1 MADEY
6 REIAE
11 NNDNGNSKK
20 KKIIIGVI
28 AAVVIV
34 VVIAVVC
41 ALKFTGNLGGTTE
54 DYTDVPVSGN
64 VFDSIE
70 PGIENGVMI
79 DGVPNEVTNNVT
91 TSQDSDGSNSSS
103 EEQSGSSDSSG
114 NSGSSSNSGSSG
126 NSGSSDDSDSSGNS
140 GSSEDSGSSGDSGS
154 SDNDTNEN
162 TPRQMNVSIILPN
175 DGGAADK
182 LYIYVNGELLVKD
195 GQDYSEDVKINGGTF
210 YFTTSKSYTG
220 VVTVEV
226 KLQNYSSHAK
236 QISTETGS
244 EISVSMPLDGS
255 EENMAPAI

>member
-28 AAVVIV
+28 VAVVIV

-103 EEQSGSSDSSG
+103 DGQSGSSG
-114 NSGSSSNSGSSG
+114 
-126 NSGSSDDSDSSGNS
+126 SSGNS

-154 SDNDTNEN
+154 SDNDSNEN
-162 TPRQMNVSIILPN
+162 TPRQMNVSIKLPD

-195 GQDYSEDVKINGGTF
+195 RKDYSGDVKINGGTF

-220 VVTVEV
+220 EVTVEAR
-226 KLQNYSSHAK
+226 LENYGTSAK
-236 QISTETGS
+236 Q
-244 EISVSMPLDGS
+244 VSKSSQIVVALPLDGS